1 MSCKTLTELI
11 TLYSYKGRGYPS
23 GCFEENVPF
32 VHNCALR
39 TQGPGIWCSLGFHVC
54 CFFLFEYTDLLTLLK
69 RFTEQFVGSHWRTLL
84 VCAIAMDVALLYSS
98 ISSGGSGCNLQFSC
112 TCWQLQWNP
121 GAALPVTALWLHLK
135 KWNIFRAACRP
146 TAAAFT
152 EVSLRPWF
160 MSHEKFPSLF
170 SVTKLFVTTKNCLV

>member
-1 MSCKTLTELI
+1 MSCKTLTEVI

-23 GCFEENVPF
+23 GCFEESVPF

-112 TCWQLQWNP
+112 TCWQLQWTQELHSLLLLCDFTWKS
-121 GAALPVTALWLHLK
+121 GIYLGLPADPQLLLSQKSPSDHDLWVMKSFHHCL
-135 KWNIFRAACRP
+135 A
-146 TAAAFT
+146 
-152 EVSLRPWF
+152 SL
-160 MSHEKFPSLF
+160 S
-170 SVTKLFVTTKNCLV
+170 CL